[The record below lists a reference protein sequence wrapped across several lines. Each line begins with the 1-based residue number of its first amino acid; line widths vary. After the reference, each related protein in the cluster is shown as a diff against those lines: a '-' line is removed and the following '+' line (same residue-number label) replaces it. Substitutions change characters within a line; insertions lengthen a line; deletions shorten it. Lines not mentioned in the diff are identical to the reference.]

1 MSNSLS
7 KVSCLV
13 AVLLMFPSLG
23 VLNDAHAGPINLI
36 SNPTFDIPVPEGGAG
51 GGWVSTTNCIG
62 AGGTM
67 SVGGNQVFVINEC
80 GQPGSDPSIQQTL
93 NLIPGVAYEISG
105 SYAEFYGH
113 LGDPAALSFGVAIDG
128 NVILQRAT
136 PPGPSLTQGGSLH
149 GFSVTFVATSPT
161 HVLSFIS
168 ERNGDDTE
176 YAIDNIW
183 VSLVVQVPDCSN
195 AVPSE
200 SILWP
205 PNQRFVSIDI
215 MGVTDPDG
223 GPVFITIDRIYQ
235 DEPVSGRGDG
245 NTSPDGLGVA
255 ATSAQIR
262 AERSGHGN
270 GRVYHIAFIAENG
283 QGGACF
289 GEVLVG
295 VPHNRG
301 RAPVDGGALYDS
313 TAP

>member
-1 MSNSLS
+1 VSKLLS
-7 KVSCLV
+7 KVSCLA
-13 AVLLMFPSLG
+13 AVLLTLPS
-23 VLNDAHAGPINLI
+23 LNDAQAGPINLI
-36 SNPTFDIPVPEGGAG
+36 SNSTFDIPVPEGGAG
-51 GGWVSTTNCIG
+51 GGWVSMTNCIG

-67 SVGGNQVFVINEC
+67 SVGGDNVFVINEC
-80 GQPGSDPSIQQTL
+80 GQPGSDPSVQQILTGL
-93 NLIPGVAYEISG
+93 TPGAAYEISG
-105 SYAEFYGH
+105 SYGEFYGP
-113 LGDPAALSFGVAIDG
+113 LGNPAALSFGVAIDG
-128 NVILQRAT
+128 NVILQLAT

-161 HVLSFIS
+161 HVLSFLS

-183 VSLVVQVPDCSN
+183 VTLVVPVPDCSQ

-200 SILWP
+200 SLLWP
-205 PNQRFVSIDI
+205 PNQQFVSIEI
-215 MGVTDPDG
+215 TGVTSPDG
-223 GPVFITIDRIYQ
+223 GPVLVTIDRIYQ

-283 QGGACF
+283 QGGACS

-295 VPHNRG
+295 VPHSRG
-301 RAPVDGGALYDS
+301 RAPVDEGALYDS